1 VAIRLIVD
9 GYNLIRQSPSL
20 REVESK
26 NLQMGRE
33 TLIHH
38 LAAYKRARGHEIT
51 VVFDGWRSDNLTE
64 NQQSQ
69 RGILVVYSRRDERA
83 DEVIKRMA
91 KRFGQG
97 AVVITSDR
105 EVAYFAEAVGATVIS
120 SQEFEGRMGMAV
132 VMEERVTDP
141 EEAERGIRRK
151 GTKKKGPAKRPP
163 KSRRR
168 AIERLKKL

>member
-141 EEAERGIRRK
+141 EEAARGIRRK

>member
-20 REVESK
+20 REVESRD
-26 NLQMGRE
+26 LQLGRE

-51 VVFDGWRSDNLTE
+51 VVFDGWQSGNLTE
-64 NQQSQ
+64 NQQWQ
-69 RGILVVYSRRDERA
+69 RGILVIYSRRDERA

-91 KRFGQG
+91 RRFGQG

-105 EVAYFAEAVGATVIS
+105 EVAHFAETVGATAVS
-120 SQEFEGRMGMAV
+120 SEEFEGRMGMAV
-132 VMEERVTDP
+132 IIEERVMDP
-141 EEAERGIRRK
+141 EEAERGIKRK
-151 GTKKKGPAKRPP
+151 GTKKKGPARRPP

>member
-1 VAIRLIVD
+1 
-9 GYNLIRQSPSL
+9 
-20 REVESK
+20 
-26 NLQMGRE
+26 MGRE

-51 VVFDGWRSDNLTE
+51 VVFDGWRSGNLTE
-64 NQQSQ
+64 NQQWQ
-69 RGILVVYSRRDERA
+69 RGILVIYSRRDERA

-97 AVVITSDR
+97 AVVVTSDR
-105 EVAYFAEAVGATVIS
+105 EVAHFAEAVGATSVS
-120 SQEFEGRMGMAV
+120 SEEFEGKMGMAV

-141 EEAERGIRRK
+141 EEAERGIRKK

>member
-1 VAIRLIVD
+1 
-9 GYNLIRQSPSL
+9 
-20 REVESK
+20 
-26 NLQMGRE
+26 M
-33 TLIHH
+33 IHH

-51 VVFDGWRSDNLTE
+51 VVFDGWRSGNLTQ
-64 NQQSQ
+64 NQQWE

-91 KRFGQG
+91 KRFGHG
-97 AVVITSDR
+97 AVVVTSDR
-105 EVAYFAEAVGATVIS
+105 EVAHFAETFGATAVS
-120 SQEFEGRMGMAV
+120 SEEFEGRMGMAV
-132 VMEERVTDP
+132 VTEERMTDL
-141 EEAERGIRRK
+141 EEAEGGIRRK

>member
-20 REVESK
+20 REVESRD
-26 NLQMGRE
+26 LQLGRE

-51 VVFDGWRSDNLTE
+51 VVFDGWQSGNLTE
-64 NQQSQ
+64 NQQWQ
-69 RGILVVYSRRDERA
+69 RGILVIYSRRDERA

-91 KRFGQG
+91 RRFGQG

-105 EVAYFAEAVGATVIS
+105 EVAHFAETVGATAVS
-120 SQEFEGRMGMAV
+120 SEEFEGRMGMAV
-132 VMEERVTDP
+132 IIEERVMDP
-141 EEAERGIRRK
+141 EEAERGIERK
-151 GTKKKGPAKRPP
+151 GTKKKGPARRPP